1 MFKGGFRNKQARAE
15 AREMKKV
22 AKVNS
27 GSNFEGWGD
36 EDLGGDRNY
45 TWEQINQALMNKGLG
60 AKAIVR
66 IMFELNAIHRG
77 EK

>member
-1 MFKGGFRNKQARAE
+1 
-15 AREMKKV
+15 MKNQKTLSPMEV
-22 AKVNS
+22 VD
-27 GSNFEGWGD
+27 FIQWGD
-36 EDLGGDRNY
+36 EDLGGEPDQRSY